1 MKKEVNE
8 RGCKM
13 FKPTFKTLLTMKLI
27 FLLICGLGLLTSV
40 AEKSYA
46 QSTKLT
52 FSLKDASIKNVLEHI
67 EKNSEFSFM
76 YENNVV
82 DVNSRVNIEANDET
96 IDVILDRILNESIE
110 YRVVG
115 KHIVLFASTQGLGE
129 SRLVQS
135 QQQRS
140 VSGKVT
146 DSSGLPLPG
155 VTVVVKGTTQG
166 TVTNADGDYTVTNIP
181 ENATLVFSFVGMQTQ
196 EVAVGNQTNINVA
209 LLLET
214 IGLEE
219 VIAVGYSTKRQ
230 SELSSSVTVVN
241 EETLQKGVS
250 STNLGTMLQG
260 KVPGLVVSNTS
271 GHPQRGT
278 NVVIRGVGSIG
289 AGYNPLYVVDG
300 IIGGSYHPNDIESI
314 TVLKDAAATGL
325 YGSRA
330 ANGVILITT
339 KSGKSGETKIS
350 YNGTYGPSF
359 HLKGNLEMMDSYE
372 LYENRKQAA
381 TNYYNDQVANQ
392 HPNFINRTFDEYFEE
407 LVPSS
412 VLNTNSD
419 WPSLLTRT
427 GSVNKHNITVSGGND
442 KTTFLIS
449 GNYFKELGTLL
460 HEEYEELNLRTNFTH
475 QISENLKL
483 LWRMNARTE
492 NYPNDPQT
500 GQEGVTVQYYINV
513 PWDPVYEEDGV
524 TPYNPYQSGY
534 WYANN
539 KANYFYDREHYFDR
553 TKEFNFNTDLG
564 LEFNINDYLS
574 FSTSNRF
581 GIGGSDWK
589 QLLDNKHA
597 LANFENGRVSQTFAY
612 SYSILTSNLL
622 NFNKKFDN
630 HNVSGIL
637 GQEYSY
643 SKWQNTSAIGI
654 DIPVGLS
661 ALSATGSPKTID
673 GTESETGFKSYFA
686 QADYNYLYKYFLV
699 GSVRTDASSR
709 FGANNRW
716 ATFYTM
722 GTSWNI
728 NKESFLEDSA
738 WLDLLKLK
746 LSYGTTGN
754 ANISDYLS
762 LGTYSFATRN
772 TYNGMSGT
780 RPARME
786 NPNLTWEMAY
796 TTNIGVEI
804 GLKNI
809 GKLEVDFYNRENK
822 DLLQS
827 VPLSAASGFSSQ
839 QRNVGS
845 VRNRGFD
852 FNLTTI
858 NIDKTF
864 KWETNINLNVNK
876 NKILAL
882 NNQEDIASGN
892 FRFREGLPMRYFY
905 MKDWAGVDPQN
916 GDPLWV
922 RWEDDEGKIIHGAD
936 KIEPS
941 RILTTNVFN
950 DASNLFIKSSYPD
963 LTGGLNNAF
972 SYQNFSLNVY
982 CNFVVGNS
990 IYFGQREHID
1000 DDGKVLS
1007 KNQMKL
1013 YKDWVR
1019 WENPGDIA
1027 THPRLLIGGNKNS
1040 SQPSSRYIEDGS
1052 FFRIQNI
1059 RLNYNL
1065 PYVFSGIDLY
1075 VNIENLAL
1083 FSKFSG
1089 NDPDVNMES
1098 PTVGQSIFGEPYGS
1112 PRRILFGINLNL

>member
-1 MKKEVNE
+1 MKKKSELTWEVKSPGLKKLF
-8 RGCKM
+8 RI
-13 FKPTFKTLLTMKLI
+13 MKLTSLL
-27 FLLICGLGLLTSV
+27 LLITVTWVFANETYSQTKNLNLNMEKATVKEVLL
-40 AEKSYA
+40 K
-46 QSTKLT
+46 
-52 FSLKDASIKNVLEHI
+52 I
-67 EKNSEFSFM
+67 EDQSEFYFM
-76 YENNVV
+76 Y
-82 DVNSRVNIEANDET
+82 SSKF
-96 IDVILDRILNESIE
+96 IDVDREVSVNVKDKKIETVLDLLFAGTNVNYTI
-110 YRVVG
+110 
-115 KHIVLFASTQGLGE
+115 KDKFIVLTTPKLAEDGTLIV
-129 SRLVQS
+129 L
-135 QQQRS
+135 QQKS
-140 VSGKVT
+140 VTGKVS
-146 DSSGLPLPG
+146 DSNGQPLPG
-155 VTVVVKGTTQG
+155 VTVVVKGTAQG
-166 TVTNADGDYTVTNIP
+166 TVTNADGEYSLSDIP
-181 ENATLVFSFVGMQTQ
+181 EDATLQFSFVGMRTQ
-196 EVAVGNQTNINVA
+196 EAVIDGQTVVDIVMVEDA
-209 LLLET
+209 
-214 IGLEE
+214 IGIEE

-230 SELSSSVTVVN
+230 SELSSSVTVVD
-241 EETLQKGVS
+241 EEVLQKGVT

-289 AGYNPLYVVDG
+289 AGYDPLYVVDG

-339 KSGKSGETKIS
+339 KSGKSGKTKIS
-350 YNGTYGPSF
+350 YDGTFGPSF

-381 TNYYNDQVANQ
+381 TNYFNDQVAAQ
-392 HPNFINRTFDEYFEE
+392 HPDFIDRTFDEYFEE

-412 VLNTNSD
+412 VLDVNSD

-427 GSVNKHNITVSGGND
+427 GFVNKHNITISGGND
-442 KTTFLIS
+442 KTTFFIS
-449 GNYFKELGTLL
+449 GNYFKEQGTLV

-475 QISENLKL
+475 QILNNLKL
-483 LWRMNARTE
+483 LWKMNARTE

-500 GQEGVTVQYYINV
+500 GQEGTTVQYYINV
-513 PWDPVYEEDGV
+513 PWDPVYEGDGV

-539 KANYFYDREHYFDR
+539 KANYFYDKEHYSDI

-564 LEFNINDYLS
+564 LEFNITDYLKL
-574 FSTSNRF
+574 STSNRF

-597 LANFENGRVSQTFAY
+597 LANFENGRLSQTFAY
-612 SYSILTSNLL
+612 NYSILTSNLL
-622 NFNKKFDN
+622 SFNKKFDN
-630 HNVSGIL
+630 HNVSAII

-643 SKWQNTSAIGI
+643 SKWQNTNAVGI

-661 ALSATGSPKTID
+661 ALSATGSPKSIG

-686 QADYNYLYKYFLV
+686 QADYNYLYRYFLV

-716 ATFYTM
+716 ATFYTL
-722 GTSWNI
+722 GASWNI
-728 NKESFLEDSA
+728 NKESFLEDVS
-738 WLDLLKLK
+738 WIELLKLK

-762 LGTYSFATRN
+762 LGTYSFASRN
-772 TYNGMSGT
+772 TYNGISGT
-780 RPARME
+780 RPARLE
-786 NPNLTWEMAY
+786 NPDLTWEMAY
-796 TTNIGVEI
+796 TTNIGFEFA
-804 GLKNI
+804 LTNI
-809 GKLEVDFYNRENK
+809 GRLEIDFYNRENK

-852 FNLTTI
+852 FNITTN
-858 NIDKTF
+858 NIDKIF

-882 NNQEDIASGN
+882 NNQEDISSGN
-892 FRFREGLPMRYFY
+892 FRLREGLPMRYFY
-905 MKDWAGVDPQN
+905 MKEWAGVDPQN

-922 RWEDDEGKIIHGAD
+922 RWEDDEGNIIHGAD
-936 KIEPS
+936 KVEPS
-941 RILTTNVFN
+941 KILTTNNFN
-950 DASNLFIKSSYPD
+950 NASNLFIKSSYPD
-963 LTGGLNNAF
+963 FTGGLNNSF
-972 SYQNFSLNVY
+972 SYMNFSLDVY

-990 IYFGQREHID
+990 IYFGQRESID

-1027 THPRLLIGGNKNS
+1027 THPRLLLGGNKNS

-1059 RLNYNL
+1059 RFNYHIPN
-1065 PYVFSGIDLY
+1065 VFSGINLY

-1112 PRRILFGINLNL
+1112 PRKILFGINLNL

>member
-1 MKKEVNE
+1 MKKKSELTWEVKSPGLKKLF
-8 RGCKM
+8 RI
-13 FKPTFKTLLTMKLI
+13 MKLTSLL
-27 FLLICGLGLLTSV
+27 LLITVTWVFANETYSQTKNLNLNMEKATVKEVLL
-40 AEKSYA
+40 K
-46 QSTKLT
+46 
-52 FSLKDASIKNVLEHI
+52 I
-67 EKNSEFSFM
+67 EDQSEFYFM
-76 YENNVV
+76 Y
-82 DVNSRVNIEANDET
+82 SSKF
-96 IDVILDRILNESIE
+96 IDVDREVSVNVKDKKIETVLDLLFAGTNVNYTI
-110 YRVVG
+110 
-115 KHIVLFASTQGLGE
+115 KDKFIVLTTPKLAEDGTLIV
-129 SRLVQS
+129 L
-135 QQQRS
+135 QQKS
-140 VSGKVT
+140 VTGKVS
-146 DSSGLPLPG
+146 DSNGQPLPG
-155 VTVVVKGTTQG
+155 VTVVVKGTAQG
-166 TVTNADGDYTVTNIP
+166 TVTNADGEYSLSDIP
-181 ENATLVFSFVGMQTQ
+181 EDATLQFSFVGMRTQ
-196 EVAVGNQTNINVA
+196 EAVIDGQTVVDIVMVEDA
-209 LLLET
+209 
-214 IGLEE
+214 IGIEE

-230 SELSSSVTVVN
+230 SELSSSVTVVD
-241 EETLQKGVS
+241 EEVLQKGVT

-289 AGYNPLYVVDG
+289 AGYDPLYVVDG

-339 KSGKSGETKIS
+339 KSGKSGKTKIS
-350 YNGTYGPSF
+350 YDGTFGPSF

-381 TNYYNDQVANQ
+381 TNYFNDQVAAQ
-392 HPNFINRTFDEYFEE
+392 HPDFIDRTFDEYFEE

-412 VLNTNSD
+412 VLDVNSD

-427 GSVNKHNITVSGGND
+427 GFVNKHNITISGGND
-442 KTTFLIS
+442 KTTFFIS
-449 GNYFKELGTLL
+449 GNYFKEQGTLV

-475 QISENLKL
+475 QILNNLKL
-483 LWRMNARTE
+483 LWKMNARTE

-500 GQEGVTVQYYINV
+500 GQEGTTVQYYINV
-513 PWDPVYEEDGV
+513 PWDPVYEGDGV

-539 KANYFYDREHYFDR
+539 KANYFYDKEHYSDI

-564 LEFNINDYLS
+564 LEFNITDYLKL
-574 FSTSNRF
+574 STSNRF

-597 LANFENGRVSQTFAY
+597 LANFENGRLSQTFAY
-612 SYSILTSNLL
+612 NYSILTSNLL
-622 NFNKKFDN
+622 SFNKKFDN
-630 HNVSGIL
+630 HNVSAII

-643 SKWQNTSAIGI
+643 SKWQNTNAVGI

-661 ALSATGSPKTID
+661 ALSATGSPKSIG

-716 ATFYTM
+716 ATFYTL
-722 GTSWNI
+722 GASWNI
-728 NKESFLEDSA
+728 NKESFLEDVS
-738 WLDLLKLK
+738 WIELLKLK

-762 LGTYSFATRN
+762 LGTYSFASRN
-772 TYNGMSGT
+772 TYNGISGT
-780 RPARME
+780 RPARLE
-786 NPNLTWEMAY
+786 NPDLTWEMAY
-796 TTNIGVEI
+796 TTNIGFEFA
-804 GLKNI
+804 LTNI
-809 GKLEVDFYNRENK
+809 GRLEIDFYNRENK

-852 FNLTTI
+852 FNITTK
-858 NIDKTF
+858 NIDRIF

-882 NNQEDIASGN
+882 NNQEDISSGN
-892 FRFREGLPMRYFY
+892 FRLREGLPMRYFY
-905 MKDWAGVDPQN
+905 MKEWAGVDPQN

-922 RWEDDEGKIIHGAD
+922 RWEDDEGNIIHGAD
-936 KIEPS
+936 KVEPS
-941 RILTTNVFN
+941 KILTTNNFN
-950 DASNLFIKSSYPD
+950 NASNLFIKSSYPD
-963 LTGGLNNAF
+963 FTGGLNNSF
-972 SYQNFSLNVY
+972 SYMNFSLDVY

-990 IYFGQREHID
+990 IYFGQRESID

-1027 THPRLLIGGNKNS
+1027 THPRLLLGGNKNS

-1059 RLNYNL
+1059 RFNYHIPN
-1065 PYVFSGIDLY
+1065 VFSGINLY

-1112 PRRILFGINLNL
+1112 PRKILFGINLNL